1 MNQTKSARWLPG
13 FIALGIVWGASFLFI
28 KVGLESLTPLGVAFW
43 RGAIGGI
50 ALLAFAVATRT
61 KLPAKLVHWLHL
73 AVIAFLLNSA
83 PGFLFAYGETQVST
97 VMAGLLNA
105 TTPLM
110 TTLVILVAFREQKI
124 DRDQGLGIFV
134 GFVGILFVTGA
145 VSGFGDFSWQGTA
158 ALLAATLC
166 YGIAFPYSK
175 RFVAPLP
182 YTSTALATAQVLSSA
197 VLLLPFALV
206 FGTNHSDWNAGS
218 IISMFVLGAL
228 GTGFAYI
235 WNFRNIKLAGSTI
248 ASTVTYITPVV
259 AVVLGV
265 LFLGEALSLNDL
277 IGGLLVLLSAMLVQK
292 RLRILTRRRRPA
304 ESGR

>member
-1 MNQTKSARWLPG
+1 MNETKSPRWLPG

-28 KVGLESLTPLGVAFW
+28 KIGLESLTPLGVAFW

-50 ALLAFAVATRT
+50 ALLAFALVTRT
-61 KLPAKLVHWLHL
+61 KLPTRLTHWLHL
-73 AVIAFLLNSA
+73 AVVALLLNAA
-83 PGFLFAYGETQVST
+83 PGFLFAYGETHVSS

-124 DRDQGLGIFV
+124 NRDQGLGILI
-134 GFVGILFVTGA
+134 GFMGILFVTGA

-175 RFVAPLP
+175 RFVAVLP
-182 YTSTALATAQVLSSA
+182 YSSTSLATAQVLSSA
-197 VLLLPFALV
+197 VLLLPFALA
-206 FGTNHSDWNAGS
+206 FGTNHADWNAGS

-265 LFLGEALSLNDL
+265 LFLGEALSLNAL
-277 IGGLLVLLSAMLVQK
+277 IGGLLVLLSALLVQK
-292 RLRILTRRRRPA
+292 RLRVFTRR
-304 ESGR
+304 S